1 MNISMIKQFIPP
13 NLKHKNG
20 KIYFLNKYEINK
32 ENHNYV
38 DENYYYDLD
47 EINHNVNDY
56 RKNIFT
62 THLAPSTGSL
72 TENFLKAKSLLSP
85 VYRNN
90 EAISKYEAISLG
102 PLMLKQVKK
111 DLDRII

>member
-1 MNISMIKQFIPP
+1 MITPLYSVNKPDNNVYSSQKHPINDISANNMPNGLLRVPGIENNKNMN
-13 NLKHKNG
+13 
-20 KIYFLNKYEINK
+20 
-32 ENHNYV
+32 NHLV
-38 DENYYYDLD
+38 
-47 EINHNVNDY
+47 HDY
-56 RKNIFT
+56 KKNIFT
-62 THLAPSTGSL
+62 TSLAPSTGSL
-72 TENFLKAKSLLSP
+72 TENYLKAKTLFSP

>member
-1 MNISMIKQFIPP
+1 MITPLNAINRTENFGYTVQKAPINDISANSMP
-13 NLKHKNG
+13 NGLLRVPHIENSKNMS
-20 KIYFLNKYEINK
+20 
-32 ENHNYV
+32 
-38 DENYYYDLD
+38 
-47 EINHNVNDY
+47 NHNVNEY
-56 RKNIFT
+56 KKNIFT
-62 THLAPSTGSL
+62 THLSPSTGSS
-72 TENFLKAKSLLSP
+72 TENFLKARSLLSP

>member
-1 MNISMIKQFIPP
+1 MITPINAINRTEHFGYTVQKSPLNDISANNMP
-13 NLKHKNG
+13 NGLLRVPHIENSKNMS
-20 KIYFLNKYEINK
+20 
-32 ENHNYV
+32 
-38 DENYYYDLD
+38 
-47 EINHNVNDY
+47 NHNVNEY
-56 RKNIFT
+56 KKNIFT
-62 THLAPSTGSL
+62 THLSPSTGST
-72 TENFLKAKSLLSP
+72 TENFLKARSLLSP

>member
-1 MNISMIKQFIPP
+1 MITP
-13 NLKHKNG
+13 
-20 KIYFLNKYEINK
+20 LNAINK
-32 ENHNYV
+32 TENFGYSVQKVPLNDISANSMPNGLLRVPHI
-38 DENYYYDLD
+38 ENSKNMS
-47 EINHNVNDY
+47 NHNVNEY
-56 RKNIFT
+56 KKNIFT
-62 THLAPSTGSL
+62 THLSPSTGSS
-72 TENFLKAKSLLSP
+72 TENFLKARSLFSP

>member
-1 MNISMIKQFIPP
+1 MVTPLYS
-13 NLKHKNG
+13 
-20 KIYFLNKYEINK
+20 INK
-32 ENHNYV
+32 PENNVYSSQRLPVNDISANNMPNGLLRVPHIDNSK
-38 DENYYYDLD
+38 NMS
-47 EINHNVNDY
+47 NHNVNEY
-56 RKNIFT
+56 KKNIFT
-62 THLAPSTGSL
+62 THLSPSTGSS
-72 TENFLKAKSLLSP
+72 TENFLKARSLLSP